1 MIDPFY
7 NTYNKFTI
15 VNQILINDSEVEQ
28 VNPSAKQNQ
37 KIFKQFLILIK
48 SKKQIDN
55 IQA

>member
-15 VNQILINDSEVEQ
+15 VNQILINDSEVEE
-28 VNPSAKQNQ
+28 VNPSKKQRQ

-55 IQA
+55 VQA